1 MADQSTAVHPDLLY
15 PLSMF
20 RLTRGIPKL
29 KYENIE
35 GGDVPQP
42 YLDLLVHSGDMTSR
56 LEEFHGGRIK
66 VCKLSSS
73 SDGRAYF
80 REVVLNTVA
89 EGRVV
94 EYGAIE
100 IDLSNLPEE
109 IREEILAAERPLG
122 GILNDHRLSYS
133 SAPRAFLKVSV
144 DAAIKEALGLDEGAD
159 VLYGRSNAITGFNGE
174 SYARIVEIL
183 PPAPVPVG

>member
-1 MADQSTAVHPDLLY
+1 MAAQSSTVHPDVLY

-20 RLTRGIPKL
+20 RLTRGVSKL
-29 KYENIE
+29 SYQSIE
-35 GGDVPQP
+35 GIEVPRP
-42 YLDLLVHSGDMTSR
+42 FLDLLVHSGDMTSR
-56 LEEFHGGRIK
+56 LEEFHGGPIK
-66 VCKLSSS
+66 VRKLSSS

-89 EGRVV
+89 EGKPV

-100 IDLSNLPEE
+100 INLVSFPEE

-133 SAPRAFLKVSV
+133 SAPRAFLKVNA
-144 DAAIKEALGLDEGAD
+144 DAEVREALGLDESAD

-183 PPAPVPVG
+183 PPAPVSAG

>member
-1 MADQSTAVHPDLLY
+1 MATQPSTLYPDVLY

-20 RLTRGIPKL
+20 RLTRGIPRL
-29 KYENIE
+29 KYETIE
-35 GGDVPQP
+35 GGEVPQP

-56 LEEFHGGRIK
+56 LEEFHGGSIQVR
-66 VCKLSSS
+66 KLSSS

-89 EGRVV
+89 EGKPV

-100 IDLSNLPEE
+100 IDLANLPEE
-109 IREEILAAERPLG
+109 KILAAERPLG

-133 SAPRAFLKVSV
+133 SAPRAFLKVSA
-144 DAAIKEALGLDEGAD
+144 DTAIREALGLDESAD

-183 PPAPVPVG
+183 PPVPISVG

>member
-1 MADQSTAVHPDLLY
+1 MATQPSTVHPDVLY

-20 RLTRGIPKL
+20 RLTQDIPKL
-29 KYENIE
+29 KYETIE
-35 GGDVPQP
+35 GGEVPQP

-56 LEEFHGGRIK
+56 LEEFHGGPIK
-66 VCKLSSS
+66 VRKLSSS

-89 EGRVV
+89 EDKPV

-100 IDLSNLPEE
+100 IELANLPEE

-133 SAPRAFLKVSV
+133 SAPRAFLKVSA
-144 DAAIKEALGLDEGAD
+144 DAAIREALGLDESAD
-159 VLYGRSNAITGFNGE
+159 VLYGRSNAITGFNRE

-183 PPAPVPVG
+183 PPASISVG

>member
-133 SAPRAFLKVSV
+133 SAPRAFLKVSA
-144 DAAIKEALGLDEGAD
+144 DAAIREALGLDESAD

-183 PPAPVPVG
+183 PPAPVSVG

>member
-1 MADQSTAVHPDLLY
+1 MADHSTAVHPDLLY

-133 SAPRAFLKVSV
+133 SAPRAFLKVSA
-144 DAAIKEALGLDEGAD
+144 DAAIREALGLDESAD

-183 PPAPVPVG
+183 PPASVPVG

>member
-133 SAPRAFLKVSV
+133 SAPRAFLKVSA
-144 DAAIKEALGLDEGAD
+144 DAAIREALGLDESAD

-183 PPAPVPVG
+183 PPASVPVG

>member
-1 MADQSTAVHPDLLY
+1 MADQSTAVHPDVLY

-29 KYENIE
+29 KYESIE

-56 LEEFHGGRIK
+56 LEEFHGGPIK

-80 REVVLNTVA
+80 REVVLNTLA
-89 EGRVV
+89 EGKVV

-100 IDLSNLPEE
+100 IDLTNLPEE

-133 SAPRAFLKVSV
+133 SAPRAFLKVSA
-144 DAAIKEALGLDEGAD
+144 DAAIREALGLDESAD

>member
-1 MADQSTAVHPDLLY
+1 
-15 PLSMF
+15 
-20 RLTRGIPKL
+20 
-29 KYENIE
+29 
-35 GGDVPQP
+35 
-42 YLDLLVHSGDMTSR
+42 MTSR

-133 SAPRAFLKVSV
+133 SAPRAFLKVSA
-144 DAAIKEALGLDEGAD
+144 DAAIREALGLDESAD

-183 PPAPVPVG
+183 PPASVPVG